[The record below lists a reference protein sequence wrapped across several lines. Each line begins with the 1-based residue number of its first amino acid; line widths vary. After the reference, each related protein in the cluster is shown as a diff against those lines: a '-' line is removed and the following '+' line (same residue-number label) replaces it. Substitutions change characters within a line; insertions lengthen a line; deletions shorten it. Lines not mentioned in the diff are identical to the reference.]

1 MAKHELWPILSGAI
15 SRYIA
20 DNEAEISD
28 KEIIDLSI
36 LQLLI
41 EMKSDR
47 EEWGSEKRAS
57 VTEGL
62 PVDVEKELETAI
74 ETNKRQFIQLIESLQ
89 SKTE

>member
-1 MAKHELWPILSGAI
+1 MAKRELWPVLSGAI

-47 EEWGSEKRAS
+47 EEWGSEKRSS
-57 VTEGL
+57 VSEGL
-62 PVDVEKELETAI
+62 PVDVEKELEAAI

-89 SKTE
+89 SPVE

>member
-15 SRYIA
+15 SRYVA
-20 DNEAEISD
+20 DNETEISD

-47 EEWGSEKRAS
+47 EGGEYEQKAPVSES
-57 VTEGL
+57 L
-62 PVDVEKELETAI
+62 PADVEKELESAI
-74 ETNKRQFIQLIESLQ
+74 ETNKRQFTQLIETLRQ
-89 SKTE
+89 ME